1 MKNLNKILAAL
12 VVFLT
17 VNACTDY
24 QQLDYS
30 VSVPESIE
38 LLNVLNQYDNL
49 KSYVNQSTDPNFK
62 LGAGVV
68 FSDYTSKGVMYRLAN
83 SNFDEIADGYT
94 MKHGAVVQDDGSL
107 NLANVNLL
115 LQTAKDAG
123 VSIYGHCLVWSSNQ
137 NASYLNSLIAPTITS
152 GGGGGGGEP
161 TWDVVS
167 SQDFETDD
175 DSNYSHSDNDNTI
188 LSFTAAGGGSDGVG
202 RALQITN
209 TEVQAN
215 DWNCQLFFNIPEATQ
230 EGDQYELNM
239 DIRSD
244 VPATYSTQAQS
255 SPGNY
260 VYWDFFGSP
269 SSTTEWTN
277 YDKTITVSS
286 STAGCKTIAF
296 NLGLTATTYYF
307 DNITVKKY
315 NTTGGGSSSKGSI
328 MINDFESD
336 ALGTTYPMTGNSTAT
351 VVEDPAG
358 SGSKVLS
365 VGNAATPA
373 NQSEPIFNIK
383 LPEGITL
390 GNCKNL
396 ILDIYVVD
404 NQGIYGQGLRM
415 IINGKEGNVGDN
427 FAVLGAKNNDWG
439 RNLIVPISM
448 VPLSEADKTLT
459 EFTLSFGNKTG
470 AGFYYYD
477 NIRMDW
483 EKSGDLSTEKT
494 PEEKATIIDNAMA
507 TWIGGMVANCKDYV
521 KAWDVVNEPMS
532 DWPDP
537 AQLKTGVDQTGLADD
552 VFFWQDYMGKDYA
565 ARAIQLERK
574 YGNPDDKLFIND
586 YNLESNPD
594 KCKGL
599 IDFVKY
605 TDGVCNSMGVKGVDG
620 IGTQMHVSITADTA
634 KIVQMFQLLAATGKL
649 IKISELDMGLGS
661 VMTANATDSMYI
673 AQANLYE
680 FIVKKYFEIIP
691 AAQRYG
697 ITQWALTD
705 SPANSSWRAGEPIG
719 LWTLDLYRKR
729 AYGGFANGLAGKDVS
744 KEFN

>member
-1 MKNLNKILAAL
+1 MKNFKEILTAL
-12 VVFLT
+12 VVFSIIS
-17 VNACTDY
+17 ACTDY
-24 QQLDYS
+24 EKLEYT
-30 VSVPESIE
+30 VSKPMSAEVLEM
-38 LLNVLNQYDNL
+38 LNKYDDL
-49 KSYVNQSTDPNFK
+49 KTYVNRGTDPNFK

-68 FSDYTSKGVMYRLAN
+68 FGDYTSKGVMYRLAN

-94 MKHGAVVQDDGSL
+94 MKHGAVVKDDGSL
-107 NLANVNLL
+107 DFTNVNLL

-123 VSIYGHCLVWSSNQ
+123 VSVYGHCLVWSSNQ

-152 GGGGGGGEP
+152 GGSGEP
-161 TWDVVS
+161 TWDVVTN
-167 SQDFETDD
+167 QDFETDD
-175 DSNYSHSDNDNTI
+175 ASNYSYSTTDASTI
-188 LSFTAAGGGSDGVG
+188 VSFTADGEGANGEG
-202 RALQITN
+202 RALKITN
-209 TEVQAN
+209 TEVRAN
-215 DWNCQLFFNIPEATQ
+215 DWNCQLFFNFPEATQ
-230 EGDQYELNM
+230 EGDQYELTM

-244 VPATYSTQAQS
+244 APATYSTQAQS
-255 SPGNY
+255 SPGVY
-260 VYWDFFGSP
+260 VFYDFFGSP

-277 YDKTITVSS
+277 YDKVITVSS

-315 NTTGGGSSSKGSI
+315 NATGGGVSSTGTE

-336 ALGTTYPMTGNSTAT
+336 ELGTTYPMTANSTAT
-351 VVEDPAG
+351 VVEDPAD
-358 SGSKVLS
+358 SGNKVLS
-365 VGNAATPA
+365 VGSASTPT

-383 LPEGITL
+383 LPAGLTL
-390 GNCKNL
+390 GDCKNL
-396 ILDIYVVD
+396 VLDIYVVD

-415 IINGKEGNVGDN
+415 IINGKEGTVGDN
-427 FAVLGAKNNDWG
+427 FSVLGAKNNDWG
-439 RNLIVPISM
+439 RNLKVPISM
-448 VPLSEADKTLT
+448 VPLSDADKTLT
-459 EFTLSFGNKTG
+459 EFTLSFGNRTG

-477 NIRMDW
+477 NIRMEW
-483 EKSGDLSTEKT
+483 EKTGNQSVDKT
-494 PEEKATIIDNAMA
+494 PEEKAALIDSTME
-507 TWIGGMVANCKDYV
+507 TWIGGMVTNCKDYV

-537 AQLKTGVDQTGLADD
+537 TQLKTGVGQTGLAAD

-574 YGNPDDKLFIND
+574 YGNSDDKLFIND
-586 YNLESNPD
+586 YNLESNID
-594 KCKGL
+594 KCNGL

-605 TDGVCNSMGVKGVDG
+605 TDGVCKSLGVKGVDG
-620 IGTQMHVSITADTA
+620 IGTQMHVDIKADTA

-649 IKISELDMGLGS
+649 IRVSELDMGLGS

-673 AQANLYE
+673 AQAKLYE

-705 SPANSSWRAGEPIG
+705 SPASSSWRAGEPIG

-744 KEFN
+744 VEFK